1 MIPTKEIEK
10 VVRSAGVEKISE
22 DGLKELQK
30 ELERIG
36 TEIARDAA
44 ALAKAAK
51 KDSVSA
57 QDVLKA
63 SGKA

>member
-10 VVRSAGVEKISE
+10 VVKSAGIEKISE

-36 TEIARDAA
+36 AEIARDAA

-51 KDSVSA
+51 KDSISA
-57 QDVLKA
+57 EHVLKA